1 MIANEAFRNTGMWK
15 MSPTA
20 SASKI
25 SRFKA
30 VPKFRGLRSNFGSQA
45 QLNFNINNEY
55 TGQSNTQNQLVR
67 LSTLRFTAKVNQIDP
82 PESEEEHYSLDSKDE
97 RKANSPERKDKNEQK
112 RTSDAQ
118 NKQSF
123 TIKPQNLQIKTS
135 FSENKLPQ
143 PSQPI
148 AHEGDPPVLNQGN
161 PESVAGIAA
170 APEAPKNQNNN
181 NNNELIK
188 AQEIEAAAIDPVLH
202 NGDSQED
209 DDQEES
215 DSDDIQFP

>member
-1 MIANEAFRNTGMWK
+1 MTSKNAQIKEKTPVDHTEQLHISKSMIANEAFRNTGMWK

-45 QLNFNINNEY
+45 QLHFNNNEY

-82 PESEEEHYSLDSKDE
+82 PESEEEHYSMDTKDE
-97 RKANSPERKDKNEQK
+97 RKQNNPEKQDKNEQK
-112 RTSDAQ
+112 QTSV
-118 NKQSF
+118 
-123 TIKPQNLQIKTS
+123 KPQNLQINTS
-135 FSENKLPQ
+135 LSENKLPQ
-143 PSQPI
+143 PSLPVP
-148 AHEGDPPVLNQGN
+148 HEDPPVINQGN

-170 APEAPKNQNNN
+170 APEAP
-181 NNNELIK
+181 
-188 AQEIEAAAIDPVLH
+188 
-202 NGDSQED
+202 
-209 DDQEES
+209 
-215 DSDDIQFP
+215 